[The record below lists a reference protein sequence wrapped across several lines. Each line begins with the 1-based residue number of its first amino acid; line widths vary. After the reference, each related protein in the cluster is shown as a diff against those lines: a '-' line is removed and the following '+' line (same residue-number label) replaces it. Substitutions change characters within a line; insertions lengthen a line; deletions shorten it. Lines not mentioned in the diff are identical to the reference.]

1 MASSGSMVDMSGQLR
16 PSESIAGLR
25 SGSSSQTLSVVTT
38 DSCSSEERKFKDDK
52 GKRVK
57 VIQEILK

>member
-1 MASSGSMVDMSGQLR
+1 MLSDMSGQLR
-16 PSESIAGLR
+16 LSESFSGLR
-25 SGSSSQTLSVVTT
+25 SGTSSQTLSVVTT
-38 DSCSSEERKFKDDK
+38 DSGSSDERKFKDDK